1 MDETWIPIIMFLS
14 IAAILIAVFWF
25 RYKARAEMQ
34 STLRAALD
42 KGQELTPEII
52 DRLGHPKEQPNK
64 DLRLG
69 IIWLSLAFG
78 LALCGFFVPDPSDH
92 ALQGT
97 LAAAAFPFAIGVGY
111 LIIHF
116 LAGRGSE

>member
-25 RYKARAEMQ
+25 RYKARADMQ
-34 STLRAALD
+34 STLRSALD

-52 DRLGHPKEQPNK
+52 DHLGHPKEQPNK

-69 IIWLSLAFG
+69 IIWMSLAVG
-78 LALCGFFVPDPSDH
+78 LALCGFFVPDPSGH
-92 ALQGT
+92 ALQGC
-97 LAAAAFPFAIGVGY
+97 LAGAAFPFAIGVGY
-111 LIIHF
+111 MIIHF
-116 LAGRGSE
+116 FTRKDA

>member
-25 RYKARAEMQ
+25 RYKSRADMQ
-34 STLRAALD
+34 ATLRSALER
-42 KGQELTPEII
+42 GQELTPEII
-52 DRLGHPKEQPNK
+52 DSLGMPKDKPNK

-78 LALCGFFVPDPSDH
+78 LALCGFFVPDPSGH
-92 ALQGT
+92 ALQGC
-97 LAAAAFPFAIGVGY
+97 LAGAAFPFAIGVGY
-111 LIIHF
+111 MIIHF
-116 LAGRGSE
+116 LTRRQEA